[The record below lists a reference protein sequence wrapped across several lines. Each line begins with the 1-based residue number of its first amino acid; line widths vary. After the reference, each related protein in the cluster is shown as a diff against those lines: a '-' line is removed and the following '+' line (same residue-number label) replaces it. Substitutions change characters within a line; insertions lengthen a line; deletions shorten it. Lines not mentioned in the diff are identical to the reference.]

1 MLFRCLTSCLP
12 ASELLLKCAK
22 AQQVESQALSRIV
35 ASAPTT
41 ASWPWYNAMQMGP
54 VESSGYTW
62 KQVAI
67 LAGGSGA
74 QHDRASAF
82 HIVLGELR
90 IYFRQ
95 TRRDCGK
102 KTKAFL
108 VIVNKAVK
116 LVLIQLK
123 KETWI

>member
-1 MLFRCLTSCLP
+1 
-12 ASELLLKCAK
+12 
-22 AQQVESQALSRIV
+22 
-35 ASAPTT
+35 
-41 ASWPWYNAMQMGP
+41 MQMGP
-54 VESSGYTW
+54 VESRGYTW

-102 KTKAFL
+102 KTKAFS